1 VNFRLRIVEVGV
13 IITALILLGM
23 ILVSNHI
30 KVRNQ
35 SFQRM
40 CINNLRLIDATKQQW
55 ALEQHKKGTDIP
67 TVTELWDYMWH
78 GYPEFDEAKLPWC
91 PADPAQSFRT
101 SYEIRSVE
109 KPPICLIDS
118 KNHVL
123 PPQ

>member
-1 VNFRLRIVEVGV
+1 VGG
-13 IITALILLGM
+13 IIAALILIGM
-23 ILVSNHI
+23 ILVANHI

-35 SFQRM
+35 SFQSM
-40 CINNLRLIDATKQQW
+40 CINNLRLIDSAKKQW
-55 ALEQHKKGTDIP
+55 GLEQGKKGTDIP
-67 TVTELWDYMWH
+67 TVTELWGNMWRGGGSRD
-78 GYPEFDEAKLPWC
+78 GYPEFDEAKLPCC